1 MSTVMG
7 IIGVKAP
14 KVWTKTDDSG
24 IRKCVKD
31 FSYAY
36 EKKGV

>member
-7 IIGVKAP
+7 IIGAKL
-14 KVWTKTDDSG
+14 WTKADDSG
-24 IRKCVKD
+24 IRKFVKD